1 MVSHK
6 FKCIFIHIPK
16 TAGTS
21 IESLLKDDL
30 ISGTTHELL
39 NYHSRFNYFNDYY
52 KFTFV
57 RNTYE
62 RVYSVYSYYSSGGNK
77 QHPKTIKQWIG
88 HIYKKLTVKDYY
100 TDVEVSKMMPNNF
113 KEFCIKY
120 LKEKKPFYRKNAL
133 ISQYKYI
140 LHNDKI
146 GVDFIGFFENL
157 ENDFNKVK
165 CHLNISKK
173 LPHLRASKV
182 KKHYSSYYD
191 PISIKIVSDYYY
203 DEIKYFNFSFNNQ

>member
-77 QHPKTIKQWIG
+77 QHPKTIKQWLR
-88 HIYKKLTVKDYY
+88 HIYRKLTIKDYF
-100 TDVEVSKMMPNNF
+100 TDVEVSKMIPNNF
-113 KEFCIKY
+113 KDFCVKY
-120 LKEKKPFYRKNAL
+120 LKEKKPFYAKNAL

-140 LHNDKI
+140 LHNGKVA
-146 GVDFIGFFENL
+146 VDFVGFFDNL
-157 ENDFNKVK
+157 ENDIKKVK
-165 CHLNISKK
+165 DYLKISKK
-173 LPHLRASKV
+173 LPHHRISKV
-182 KKHYSSYYD
+182 KKHYSLYYD
-191 PISIKIVSDYYY
+191 PVTIKIVSDYYK
-203 DEIKYFNFSFNNQ
+203 DEIKYFNFSFDNQ